1 MMVETRDFEEAA
13 RNNPP
18 KADLASISWGV
29 GRSAGQESMS
39 LGVTDRRALLLCCA
53 DQTAPAR
60 NGNLCPSLTA
70 LICAIPNLLIPHLQL

>member
-18 KADLASISWGV
+18 KADLASLGWGV

-39 LGVTDRRALLLCCA
+39 LGVTDTRALLLC
-53 DQTAPAR
+53 
-60 NGNLCPSLTA
+60 
-70 LICAIPNLLIPHLQL
+70 